1 MSYSYIEEL
10 KNKILDGYLI
20 NKEEALKLLDE
31 DLDEMCKAADELR
44 KHFCGNLFDMCTIIS
59 GKNGRCSEDCKYCAQ
74 SAHYHT
80 GAKVYPLLGTKPI
93 LEQAQYNYKKGV
105 SRYGVVTSGKR
116 LSDEEVDQLCETLKT
131 VRKEC
136 KINLCSSLGLLN
148 EEQFR
153 KLKAAGVTSIHNN
166 LETSRNFFPK
176 VCTTH
181 KFEEKVETIKAAQ
194 RAGLSVC
201 SGGIMGVGET
211 MKDRIDMAL
220 ELRDL
225 GIKSV
230 PVNFLCAIAG
240 TPLEHNKRVTDEE
253 ALRIIALYRFILP
266 DAFIRLAGGRILL
279 KNSGSKC
286 FESGAN
292 ATISGD
298 LLTTTGTTIDKDMET
313 LRNLG
318 YEVCH

>member
-1 MSYSYIEEL
+1 MSYVEEL

-20 NKEEALKLLDE
+20 NKDEALKLVGE
-31 DLDEMCKAADELR
+31 DLDELTKAADELR
-44 KHFCGNLFDMCTIIS
+44 KHFCGNWFDMCTIIS
-59 GKNGRCSEDCKYCAQ
+59 GKNGHCSENCKFCAQ

-93 LEQAQYNYKKGV
+93 VEQAQYNYKKGV

-116 LSDEEVDQLCETLKT
+116 VSDEEVDQLCETFRHM
-131 VRKEC
+131 RKEC
-136 KINLCSSLGLLN
+136 GINMCCSLGLLN
-148 EEQFR
+148 EQQFK
-153 KLKAAGVTSIHNN
+153 KLRDVGVTSIHNN
-166 LETSRNFFPK
+166 LETSRKYFPK

-181 KFEEKVETIKAAQ
+181 TWDEKVETIKAAQ

-201 SGGIMGVGET
+201 SGGIMGIGES
-211 MKDRIDMAL
+211 MEDRIDMAL
-220 ELRDL
+220 ELREL
-225 GIKSV
+225 GVKSV
-230 PVNFLCAIAG
+230 PVNFLCAIEG
-240 TPLEHNKRVTDEE
+240 TPYEHNDRITDDE

-279 KNSGSKC
+279 KNSGKKC

-298 LLTTTGTTIDKDMET
+298 LLTTTGTTIDKDMQTVKE
-313 LRNLG
+313 LG
-318 YEVCH
+318 YVVCR

>member
-1 MSYSYIEEL
+1 MSYIEEL
-10 KNKILDGYLI
+10 KAKILDGYLI
-20 NKEEALKLLDE
+20 DKDEATRLVDEPLDE
-31 DLDEMCKAADELR
+31 LTTAANEIR
-44 KHFCGNLFDMCTIIS
+44 KHFCKNYFDMCTIIS
-59 GKNGRCSEDCKYCAQ
+59 GKNGHCTENCKFCAQ

-93 LEQAQYNYKKGV
+93 LEQAEYNYKKGV

-116 LSDEEVDQLCETLKT
+116 LNDDEVDQLCNSLKT
-131 VRKEC
+131 IHSEC
-136 KINLCSSLGLLN
+136 AINLCASLGLLD

-153 KLKAAGVTSIHNN
+153 KLKAVGITSIHNN
-166 LETSRNFFPK
+166 LETSRRYFPH

-181 KFEEKVETIKAAQ
+181 TFDEKVATIKAAQ

-201 SGGIMGVGET
+201 SGGIMGIGET
-211 MKDRIDMAL
+211 MEDRIDMAL
-220 ELRDL
+220 ELREL

-230 PVNFLCAIAG
+230 PVNFLCAIKG
-240 TPLEHNKRVTDEE
+240 TPFENNKQITDDE

-266 DAFIRLAGGRILL
+266 DAYIRLAGGRILL
-279 KNSGSKC
+279 KNSGRKC

-298 LLTTTGTTIDKDMET
+298 LLTTTGTTIDKDMST
-313 LRNLG
+313 LKDLG
-318 YEVCH
+318 YVVCR

>member
-1 MSYSYIEEL
+1 MSYVEEL

-20 NKEEALKLLDE
+20 NKDEALKLVGE
-31 DLDEMCKAADELR
+31 DLDELTKAADELR
-44 KHFCGNLFDMCTIIS
+44 KHFCGNWFDMCTIIS
-59 GKNGRCSEDCKYCAQ
+59 GKNGHCSENCKFCAQ

-93 LEQAQYNYKKGV
+93 VEQAQYNYKKGV

-116 LSDEEVDQLCETLKT
+116 VSDEEVDQLCETFRHM
-131 VRKEC
+131 RKEC
-136 KINLCSSLGLLN
+136 GINMCCSLGLLN
-148 EEQFR
+148 EQQFK
-153 KLKAAGVTSIHNN
+153 KLRDVGVTSIHNN
-166 LETSRNFFPK
+166 LETSRKYFPK

-181 KFEEKVETIKAAQ
+181 TWDEKVETIKAAQ

-201 SGGIMGVGET
+201 SGGIMGIGES
-211 MKDRIDMAL
+211 MEDRIDMAL
-220 ELRDL
+220 ELREL
-225 GIKSV
+225 GVKSV
-230 PVNFLCAIAG
+230 PVNFLCAIEG
-240 TPLEHNKRVTDEE
+240 TPYEHNARITDDE

-279 KNSGSKC
+279 KNSGKKC

-298 LLTTTGTTIDKDMET
+298 LLTTTGTTIDKDMQTVKE
-313 LRNLG
+313 LG
-318 YEVCH
+318 YVVCR

>member
-1 MSYSYIEEL
+1 MSYVEEL

-20 NKEEALKLLDE
+20 NKDEALKLADE
-31 DLDEMCKAADELR
+31 DLDELTKAADELR
-44 KHFCGNLFDMCTIIS
+44 KHFCGNWFDMCTIIS
-59 GKNGRCSEDCKYCAQ
+59 GKNGHCSENCKFCAQ

-93 LEQAQYNYKKGV
+93 VEQAQYNYKKGV

-116 LSDEEVDQLCETLKT
+116 VSDEEVDQLCETFRHM
-131 VRKEC
+131 RKEC
-136 KINLCSSLGLLN
+136 GINMCCSLGLLN
-148 EEQFR
+148 EQQFK
-153 KLKAAGVTSIHNN
+153 KLRDVGVTSIHNN
-166 LETSRNFFPK
+166 LETSRKYFPK

-181 KFEEKVETIKAAQ
+181 TWDEKVETIKAAQ

-201 SGGIMGVGET
+201 SGGIMGIGES
-211 MKDRIDMAL
+211 MEDRIDMAL
-220 ELRDL
+220 ELREL
-225 GIKSV
+225 GVKSV
-230 PVNFLCAIAG
+230 PVNFLCAIEG
-240 TPLEHNKRVTDEE
+240 TPYEHNKRITDDE

-279 KNSGSKC
+279 KNSGKKC

-298 LLTTTGTTIDKDMET
+298 LLTTTGTTIDKDMQTVKE
-313 LRNLG
+313 LG
-318 YEVCH
+318 YVVCR